1 MKPPTLYN
9 LIMLRGN
16 SSIVHHVSEWMA
28 LELDQPGESRRK
40 RAREESERSNIINS
54 LTLLLS
60 SLHAKAKAR
69 SRSEVKGEEEE
80 EGGGEEEEEEGEEEG
95 EEGEAGDASPGEA
108 ELSE

>member
-69 SRSEVKGEEEE
+69 SRSEVKGEE
-80 EGGGEEEEEEGEEEG
+80 
-95 EEGEAGDASPGEA
+95 
-108 ELSE
+108 